1 MNNSNH
7 IKSFIKRSG
16 RITNSQK
23 VFLNNKDSDYNFFS
37 IDKALHYEK
46 IFNNKNPYVLDIG
59 FGDGKLL
66 TNIAKKFPE
75 VNFIGLE
82 VYESGIGNVLKQ
94 ICEEELDNIKIS
106 CCDAIVF
113 LSNFIKDESL
123 YGVSLFF
130 PDPWPKKKHHKRRI
144 IDKEFINL
152 LSRKI
157 YKNGF
162 IKIATDWSNYSD
174 IIIEIF
180 NQNNKFEKI
189 NDIYLYKNR
198 CLTKFEKRGIS
209 LGHKISELS
218 YRLK

>member
-1 MNNSNH
+1 M
-7 IKSFIKRSG
+7 
-16 RITNSQK
+16 
-23 VFLNNKDSDYNFFS
+23 S
-37 IDKALHYEK
+37 ID
-46 IFNNKNPYVLDIG
+46 
-59 FGDGKLL
+59 
-66 TNIAKKFPE
+66 T
-75 VNFIGLE
+75 
-82 VYESGIGNVLKQ
+82 
-94 ICEEELDNIKIS
+94 EERRHILIRIS
-106 CCDAIVF
+106 T
-113 LSNFIKDESL
+113 KW
-123 YGVSLFF
+123 Y
-130 PDPWPKKKHHKRRI
+130 RI
-144 IDKEFINL
+144 SSKEFINL

-209 LGHKISELS
+209 LGHKIYELS